1 MRTFLNL
8 RKKTRHVVF
17 AVQEVSKNLDA
28 LTGLTSVVETSMD
41 GISSNWRFVEFPRPF
56 GFQIEFKYELGVARA
71 TLGLDK
77 LAAPLISSINV
88 FTSQNWPV
96 IESLLAALDKNKISI
111 QVLNQG
117 KKVSSSDH
125 VFDGAL
131 QIDGR
136 AVSDE
141 LEESA
146 TELLS
151 TIVSIFGFM
160 AGEEDNQEFL
170 EFREE
175 GAAKQVWAR
184 KYERSR
190 FNRNLAIQIHGL
202 TCLGCGFNF
211 EKFYGIVGD
220 GIVEIHHLEP
230 VHLMEAVRVVDP
242 RTELVPLCSNCHTLV
257 HKIDPPYTLRELQH
271 FVENKPS

>member
-1 MRTFLNL
+1 MVL
-8 RKKTRHVVF
+8 
-17 AVQEVSKNLDA
+17 AVQEISKNLEA
-28 LTGLTSVVETSMD
+28 LTGLTAAVEASVD

-71 TLGLDK
+71 TLVLDK
-77 LAAPLISSINV
+77 LAAQLISSINE

-96 IESLLAALDKNKISI
+96 IESLFASLDKNRISI

-136 AVSDE
+136 AASDE
-141 LEESA
+141 IEASA

-160 AGEEDNQEFL
+160 AGEEDNEEFP

-175 GAAKQVWAR
+175 GAVKQVLAR

-190 FNRNLAIQIHGL
+190 FNRNLAIQIHGT

-211 EKFYGIVGD
+211 EEFYGVVGN
-220 GIVEIHHLEP
+220 GVIEVHHLEP
-230 VHLMEAVRVVDP
+230 VHLMEKVRVVDP

-257 HKIDPPYTLRELQH
+257 HKIDPPYGLSELQH
-271 FVENKPS
+271 FVQNAQS

>member
-1 MRTFLNL
+1 M
-8 RKKTRHVVF
+8 VF

-96 IESLLAALDKNKISI
+96 IESLLAALDKNRISI

-141 LEESA
+141 LDESA